1 MWQQQLT
8 WFFSHFQ
15 QEFRKSNPIAFEVI
29 LVLAFAHLFGYYNP
43 KQFADFLDIPHQQLY
58 SYLKD

>member
-1 MWQQQLT
+1 MWQQQFT

-29 LVLAFAHLFGYYNP
+29 LEATKCGQ
-43 KQFADFLDIPHQQLY
+43 K
-58 SYLKD
+58 